1 MALDF
6 SGGIIAYSSP
16 VPDLLGVSNITSEQI
31 FWEKQSHGLLT
42 DGAFGL
48 RDIRINKILSY
59 GKKRNISSRKSM
71 IFGSKKIS
79 RCSKPTD
86 SKSIFVL
93 LFKTGALQFRQTLLL
108 DVLYTI
114 VSQLLT

>member
-59 GKKRNISSRKSM
+59 GKKEIYSKSLKSM
-71 IFGSKKIS
+71 IFSTQENS
-79 RCSKPTD
+79 RCLKHI
-86 SKSIFVL
+86 SKSNFKFL
-93 LFKTGALQFRQTLLL
+93 ELF
-108 DVLYTI
+108 
-114 VSQLLT
+114 

>member
-79 RCSKPTD
+79 PT
-86 SKSIFVL
+86 
-93 LFKTGALQFRQTLLL
+93 
-108 DVLYTI
+108 
-114 VSQLLT
+114 

>member
-71 IFGSKKIS
+71 IFGSTVSASIRRRRLIKKS
-79 RCSKPTD
+79 R
-86 SKSIFVL
+86 VWGGGL
-93 LFKTGALQFRQTLLL
+93 LK
-108 DVLYTI
+108 YE
-114 VSQLLT
+114 